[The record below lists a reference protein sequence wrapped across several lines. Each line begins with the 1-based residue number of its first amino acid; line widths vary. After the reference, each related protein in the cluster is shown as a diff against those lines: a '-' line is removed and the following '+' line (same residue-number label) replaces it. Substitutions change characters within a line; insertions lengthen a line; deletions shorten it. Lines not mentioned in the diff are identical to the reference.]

1 MHLFDKASSAT
12 HRNAMV
18 KTVTLHSKP
27 PYPRLAHIFDNSRM
41 LVKLGAPVFRFLD
54 TVLLLVLLSIL
65 LLVLLPTSSVFGAG
79 KWNDPHDYY
88 QSATRS
94 SGDLL
99 RNVEKFHLPQGLEK
113 MNKKKYDRALEDFD
127 FVLRYYPNH
136 PKGLLFMSEVS
147 RRMKKPE
154 IAEKYFQKAFTM
166 YPGYANT
173 HSIYGIFLQKTDR
186 IEKAI
191 EQYKV
196 SLKLK
201 PNASETHYNLGLAL
215 HKTGIQDEALVHAKR
230 AYELGYP
237 LPGLRNKLI
246 KAGIWKKPTPPKA
259 ASDVA
264 PSVHKE
270 PLTRTEPS
278 ENKEPSAHK
287 ESSTNNAL
295 SASEQPHTQ

>member
-1 MHLFDKASSAT
+1 MHLSNKVSNKKASTEGAYYAEVDPVSVHLRRQNQIANHHMPISPGISAYCYLM
-12 HRNAMV
+12 RIF
-18 KTVTLHSKP
+18 L
-27 PYPRLAHIFDNSRM
+27 LAIM
-41 LVKLGAPVFRFLD
+41 FL
-54 TVLLLVLLSIL
+54 LPSALVLA
-65 LLVLLPTSSVFGAG
+65 AG

-88 QSATRS
+88 KSATRS

-99 RNVEKFHLPQGLEK
+99 RNVEKFHLPQGLAK

-154 IAEKYFQKAFTM
+154 IAEKYFQKAFKM

-186 IEKAI
+186 MERAI
-191 EQYKV
+191 EQYRK

-215 HKTGIQDEALVHAKR
+215 YKTGKQDGALLHAQK
-230 AYELGYP
+230 AYKLGYP
-237 LPGLRNKLI
+237 LPGLRNKLV
-246 KAGIWKKPTPPKA
+246 KAGIWKKNKPAKTKP
-259 ASDVA
+259 DNV
-264 PSVHKE
+264 E
-270 PLTRTEPS
+270 EPS
-278 ENKEPSAHK
+278 AGKEPSADK
-287 ESSTNNAL
+287 EP
-295 SASEQPHTQ
+295 SAGKEPSAITPE